1 VMLALVRR
9 DYQVTRSYRLAFV
22 LDLVYGLI
30 NLVVYFFI
38 SRTFQQAPT
47 ADLNG
52 APSYFAFVAVGIAIT
67 VVIGAAS
74 TGLAAR
80 IREEQLTGTLEALV
94 AQPLTTTEISL
105 GLAGF
110 PFLFAIVRAAFYIL
124 IAGAFLDLQL
134 GHADWAGFVVVLL
147 AAGVAL
153 SALGVLF
160 GGLVLV
166 VKRGEVLAG
175 MIPFAMGLVS
185 GAFFPV
191 SVLPGWLEPIGRVV
205 PTRFAFDGL
214 RNAIFRG
221 EDWGGD
227 AAALALFALVAL
239 PLAVGVFAR
248 ALAYGRKTGSLSQY

>member
-1 VMLALVRR
+1 
-9 DYQVTRSYRLAFV
+9 VTRSYRLAFV

-38 SRTFQQAPT
+38 SRTFEQAHT
-47 ADLNG
+47 AGLNG
-52 APSYFAFVAVGIAIT
+52 APTYFAFVAVGIAIT

-74 TGLAAR
+74 SGLAAR
-80 IREEQLTGTLEALV
+80 IREEQLTGTLEALI
-94 AQPLTTTEISL
+94 AQPLTTTEVSL

-124 IAGAFLDLQL
+124 IAGAFLDLGL
-134 GHADWAGFVVVLL
+134 GNADWVGFVVVLL

-191 SVLPGWLEPIGRVV
+191 SVLPGWLEPIGRIV

-221 EDWGGD
+221 EDWGSD

-239 PLAVGVFAR
+239 PLAIAVFER